1 MDTPSK
7 IGFIGLGI
15 MGAPMPAHLLAAG
28 YELHVYTRTR
38 AKGDQLI
45 GSGAH
50 WHGNPASVA
59 AACNTVITMVSA
71 PQDVQQ
77 VWHGGLM
84 DSARSDALLIDMTT
98 SSPSLAQRLHDE
110 GKAKGLRVLDAPV
123 SGGQGGAKAATLAI
137 MVGGDV
143 ADYEAALPLFEKMG
157 RKIVHCGP
165 AGSGQRVKLTNQVL
179 IASNVLG
186 LAEGLAFA
194 RKGDLDMTTVLA
206 VIAESTG
213 ASNMLKA
220 YGQKMV
226 DNDWAPGFFVEH
238 FIKDMTIALEEAED
252 LGLDLTSLRNS
263 LHRFR
268 ELQRRFGGAD
278 GIQSIAR
285 LVG

>member
-1 MDTPSK
+1 MNTPSK

-15 MGAPMPAHLLAAG
+15 MGAPMAGHLLAAG

-38 AKGDQLI
+38 AKGDALI

-59 AACNTVITMVSA
+59 AACDTVITMVSA

-77 VWHGGLM
+77 VWHGGLI
-84 DSARSDALLIDMTT
+84 DSARPDALVIDMTT
-98 SSPSLAQRLHDE
+98 SSPSLAQRLHTE
-110 GKAKGLRVLDAPV
+110 GKARGLRVLDAPV

-143 ADYEAALPLFEKMG
+143 IDYEAALPLLEKMG

-194 RKGDLDMTTVLA
+194 RKGGLEMKTVLA
-206 VIAESTG
+206 VLAESTG

-220 YGQKMV
+220 YGQKMA
-226 DNDWAPGFFVEH
+226 DQDWAPGFLW
-238 FIKDMTIALEEAED
+238 T
-252 LGLDLTSLRNS
+252 TSSRT
-263 LHRFR
+263 
-268 ELQRRFGGAD
+268 
-278 GIQSIAR
+278 
-285 LVG
+285 